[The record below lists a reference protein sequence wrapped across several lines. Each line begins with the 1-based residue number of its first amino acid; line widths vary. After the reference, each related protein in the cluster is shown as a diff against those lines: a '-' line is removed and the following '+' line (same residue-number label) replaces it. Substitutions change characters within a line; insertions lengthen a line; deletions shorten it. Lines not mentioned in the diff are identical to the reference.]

1 MTLDNLFCAR
11 LLGVVTLAVNLAARN
26 VDRFCIENIIGCHG
40 DDGLPREVQLDIVS
54 EVLS

>member
-1 MTLDNLFCAR
+1 M
-11 LLGVVTLAVNLAARN
+11 TLAVNLAARN